1 MTKKEFLDALALLLR
16 ALPQKER
23 EERLGFY
30 AEQIDDRI
38 EEGLSEAE
46 AVAGLG
52 TVEAVAAQIMDEVS
66 LSAIAA
72 EKAGKKRRLNPL
84 SLTLILLGSPV
95 WLSLLASAV
104 SVLISLFAALW
115 SVVISLW
122 ATFGA
127 LIGAALGGLVAGV
140 VFALFGGHIAV
151 GVAVFAC
158 ALLCAGLSVPTFL
171 FCRAVSR
178 GAFVLSRYILL
189 GIKKCFVGGKKR

>member
-104 SVLISLFAALW
+104 SVLIYCS
-115 SVVISLW
+115 
-122 ATFGA
+122 
-127 LIGAALGGLVAGV
+127 
-140 VFALFGGHIAV
+140 
-151 GVAVFAC
+151 
-158 ALLCAGLSVPTFL
+158 
-171 FCRAVSR
+171 
-178 GAFVLSRYILL
+178 
-189 GIKKCFVGGKKR
+189 